1 MDPTRDAMPTLTIKG
16 MPDPLYLRLK
26 ERAAEN
32 RRSLNSEILF
42 ALEQVVAA
50 TPPDSRALL
59 ARADAL
65 RGKLRVSP
73 LTDARLRAAK
83 AQGRR

>member
-1 MDPTRDAMPTLTIKG
+1 MGDGVVDGVELTAVGESLNGSITSG
-16 MPDPLYLRLK
+16 
-26 ERAAEN
+26 
-32 RRSLNSEILF
+32 RSLNSEILVV
-42 ALEQVVAA
+42 LVQVVAA
-50 TPPDSRALL
+50 TPPDPRALL